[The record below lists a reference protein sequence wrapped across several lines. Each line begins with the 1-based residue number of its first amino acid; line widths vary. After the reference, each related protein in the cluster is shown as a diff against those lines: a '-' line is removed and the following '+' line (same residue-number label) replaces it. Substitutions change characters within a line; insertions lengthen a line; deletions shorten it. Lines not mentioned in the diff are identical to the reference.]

1 MAKLFRPALA
11 ALLGMILA
19 PVAAQA
25 EDDPP
30 AVTLRKYGDPAKAKL
45 YEYDTSVPAAPA
57 LALVQNAPELS
68 LTSAYG
74 PDVAKEVVL
83 AGEHPG
89 ASFAARPYWASGL
102 GDAQTLNSY
111 RADAWTTRVFARSIF
126 SAAAAAREVENVD
139 GLGAGLGLHTEF
151 LDDADPRFNT
161 AHLKCLSRAGAEFL
175 TLRDAAELKVRTD
188 PASVAE
194 GKAVARTL
202 APSAKAE
209 IDAAANLDRVAQV
222 LMQQPDSLVLRG
234 RFDGWISLQ
243 AEKALADTKGP
254 AKDQLAD
261 CFKRGAL
268 AAENS
273 LSFQAGVG
281 TSWSS
286 PTYNVS
292 RLASD
297 GASAWASFRIPLGGF
312 GACKDPEVDAVS
324 MDAKDDDT
332 DLPKCLSPLG
342 NLTAFGHL
350 VTDDNVEV
358 GEDKRE
364 ARTLQAGVLLSHKGR
379 NDRWSVAASA
389 VWNERNYQQ
398 AGLPTDEFER
408 YALSASAKLF
418 LGVWIEATFGQTSG
432 IDTAKDESFGLV
444 RLTWK

>member
-1 MAKLFRPALA
+1 MTQLARTLILALA
-11 ALLGMILA
+11 AA
-19 PVAAQA
+19 AAVAAQARA

-30 AVTLRKYGDPAKAKL
+30 AVTLRKYGDPEKAKL

-68 LTSAYG
+68 MTSAYG
-74 PDVAKEVVL
+74 PDIAKEVVL
-83 AGEHPG
+83 AAEHPG
-89 ASFAARPYWASGL
+89 ASLAARPYWAL
-102 GDAQTLNSY
+102 GFGDDQTLTSY
-111 RADAWTTRVFARSIF
+111 RADAWGARVVARSIF
-126 SAAAAAREVENVD
+126 SAAAAAREVEKVD

-161 AHLKCLSRAGAEFL
+161 AHLKCLASAGSKFL
-175 TLRDAAELKVRTD
+175 ELQEAAEAKLRTGAD
-188 PASVAE
+188 GIAA

-202 APSAKAE
+202 SPADAAA
-209 IDAAANLDRVAQV
+209 IDAAADLDEVSQV
-222 LMQQPDSLVLRG
+222 LYRSQGVAGRA
-234 RFDGWISLQ
+234 RFDGWIS
-243 AEKALADTKGP
+243 AETQKALAKTEGP

-273 LSFQAGVG
+273 MSFQAGVG

-312 GACKDPEVDAVS
+312 ADCKNPGVDAVS
-324 MDAKDDDT
+324 MDADDDSG
-332 DLPKCLSPLG
+332 LPKCLSPLG
-342 NLTAFGHL
+342 SLTAFGHL

-358 GEDKRE
+358 GEAKRE
-364 ARTLQAGVLLSHKGR
+364 ARTLQAGVVLSHKGR

-389 VWNERNYQQ
+389 VWNQRDYQA
-398 AGLPTDEFER
+398 AGLPTDEFQR
-408 YALSASAKLF
+408 YALSVSAKLF
-418 LGVWIEATFGQTSG
+418 LGVWIEATFGETAG
-432 IDTAKDESFGLV
+432 VATAKDESFGLV